1 MSSKLIY
8 EVKDRIA
15 YITIN
20 RPEVMNAM
28 DPEVYAAIS
37 KAWVDVRDN
46 PDVWV
51 AIVTGA
57 GEKAFTAGADLKS
70 RSKRPPAER
79 ADFWLT
85 QRDMLLNRGLEV
97 WKPVIAAVNGT
108 ASSTAST
115 IVPARTPLAPSC
127 TAWTVSVR
135 PMPAV
140 STIVRVAGGS
150 GRHDSA
156 AVVRR
161 PRTVSAA
168 RAARMPAAHP

>member
-28 DPEVYAAIS
+28 DPDVYQALS

-57 GEKAFTAGADLKS
+57 GGKAFTAGADLKV
-70 RSKRPPAER
+70 RSKRPPTER

-85 QRDMLLNRGLEV
+85 Q
-97 WKPVIAAVNGT
+97 
-108 ASSTAST
+108 
-115 IVPARTPLAPSC
+115 
-127 TAWTVSVR
+127 
-135 PMPAV
+135 
-140 STIVRVAGGS
+140 
-150 GRHDSA
+150 
-156 AVVRR
+156 
-161 PRTVSAA
+161 
-168 RAARMPAAHP
+168 